1 MVLRESSLRYLRL
14 NRDERF
20 SIGHFQFPIELEI
33 SRSTRSLQSFSE
45 TSTVARERQ
54 FHSRMRPLKNFA
66 NWAKQHSLGL
76 TSQS

>member
-45 TSTVARERQ
+45 TRQSPEKDSFTRECDR
-54 FHSRMRPLKNFA
+54 
-66 NWAKQHSLGL
+66 
-76 TSQS
+76 